1 MRGVQIRSLGVNTLV
16 PQVHMPLF
24 PCMARYEL
32 EFRRNDV
39 MCVGRGLM
47 GHAVSERSAVYTRL
61 FTQRCTHHM
70 PRFGTAAGRIR
81 VCTGIVGIGD
91 RMAG

>member
-1 MRGVQIRSLGVNTLV
+1 MRGVQICYLGVNTLV
-16 PQVHMPLF
+16 PRVHMPLF

-47 GHAVSERSAVYTRL
+47 WHVASKRSAVYTRS
-61 FTQRCTHHM
+61 FTQRCTHRM
-70 PRFGTAAGRIR
+70 PRFGAVAGHIR
-81 VCTGIVGIGD
+81 MCAGIVGVGD
-91 RMAG
+91 RTAG